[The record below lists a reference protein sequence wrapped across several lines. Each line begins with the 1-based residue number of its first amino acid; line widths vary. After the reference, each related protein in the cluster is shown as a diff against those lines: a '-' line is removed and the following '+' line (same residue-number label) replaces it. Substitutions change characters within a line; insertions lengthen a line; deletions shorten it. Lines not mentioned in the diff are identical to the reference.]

1 MKALRLL
8 LSVAMAVAALPMLAA
23 SAPAAAPGY
32 YLWIEPE
39 TQTVNPGEKFTVR
52 VMFNT
57 PEGANSIGLDL
68 GFDPA
73 AVQITDIA
81 LGAAFP
87 AGATLMPPMPAA
99 IAEANLDGSLEGM
112 AAINPFGVW
121 TEAGVQEGLV
131 ITMVARS
138 TSELTIARPIIGR
151 RPDFKPMTPA
161 VTPGE
166 VIVEAVDPAA
176 AAAPPDP
183 AADDPGLPWG
193 IIAGVIAV
201 AALAGGIVILALR
214 RPKGQTGRR

>member
-1 MKALRLL
+1 
-8 LSVAMAVAALPMLAA
+8 
-23 SAPAAAPGY
+23 
-32 YLWIEPE
+32 
-39 TQTVNPGEKFTVR
+39 
-52 VMFNT
+52 MFNT
-57 PEGANSIGLDL
+57 PEGANSIGIDF

-99 IAEANLDGSLEGM
+99 IEEANLDGSLEGM

-121 TEAGVQEGLV
+121 VPAGEQEGLI
-131 ITMVARS
+131 ITMVARN
-138 TSELTIARPIIGR
+138 TSELTIAKPIIGR
-151 RPDFKPMTPA
+151 YPDFKPMTPA

-176 AAAPPDP
+176 AAVAPDP
-183 AADDPGLPWG
+183 ADDPGLPWG

-214 RPKGQTGRR
+214 RPKGQMGRR